1 MNYNN
6 SSNSNTKRQNKKNK
20 ALKKYNILGQEDKQQ
35 ILESLQKDSSLEMY
49 QILSE
54 KYNTSIKNLRR
65 WYQDGIARKPGC
77 GRKKL
82 NTKAEEELRQWI
94 IKESVELRR
103 RVRRS
108 QLKQKAI
115 ELFNI
120 PNFKASKAWQDE
132 FIRNFDIKYQ
142 VNEIL
147 YNKGI
152 LNQLQKVKFEE
163 QRRKRQQQV
172 QSIDQKSEKQ
182 EQLQQIFS
190 QQATEIPQSK
200 LEILNIQPKVS
211 DFKLE
216 DWSFEKQEENKDYL
230 SEIFSP
236 KLEFFNDEKSN
247 QYLNITILNIILFI
261 YYYINIQQLLLN
273 ITTNQMERDF
283 FKQTASNF
291 CQNPNIKNPDQ
302 FPQVMEQYDR
312 QVCQNFGQAYPQQPS
327 YQQQQLNIPQ
337 QNTLLDHFSRQTLF
351 ADQGQL
357 LQYSQTLENAKIQ
370 QENNKPIQQKHLLMD
385 HMLGSQFV
393 PVPNNYL
400 DFNVNSNQLGQI
412 NKQPTYFRDPNDVG
426 EFQKRQ
432 IQYLQAIND
441 PSPPEQVKLFKQ
453 NIQQLGGIE
462 DTIGN
467 MQQTLNQYEIKHLNN
482 KNIKYY
488 PLSQPPLTQEQI
500 EYQKSISS
508 NPHPFLYNPADDKDR
523 FVYGSLKPAQ
533 NILDQQQTQQS
544 QFYQTLRQQYNQDFN
559 QMQERTQHIQQ
570 QEQRYQQQ
578 NPQSCYFDS
587 IEQSKRLRM
596 MKLQQLQQKR

>member
-20 ALKKYNILGQEDKQQ
+20 ALKKYNILGQDDKQQ

-82 NTKAEEELRQWI
+82 NTKAEEELRSWI

-142 VNEIL
+142 
-147 YNKGI
+147 
-152 LNQLQKVKFEE
+152 KVKFEE

-172 QSIDQKSEKQ
+172 QSVDQKSEKQ

-200 LEILNIQPKVS
+200 LEVLNIQPKVS

-216 DWSFEKQEENKDYL
+216 DWSFEKQEDIKDYL

-247 QYLNITILNIILFI
+247 QYLLSSFLELSNPIQRILDIQYFYYHII
-261 YYYINIQQLLLN
+261 IQVLLLN
-273 ITTNQMERDF
+273 IYNNQLNGEGL
-283 FKQTASNF
+283 QSASNF

-302 FPQVMEQYDR
+302 FPQVMEQFDR
-312 QVCQNFGQAYPQQPS
+312 EYFIKLINSVCQNLGQAYPQVPK

-337 QNTLLDHFSRQTLF
+337 QNSLLDHFSRQTLF

-357 LQYSQTLENAKIQ
+357 LQYSQTLENARSQ
-370 QENNKPIQQKHLLMD
+370 QENSKPIQQQHLLMD
-385 HMLGSQFV
+385 HMLGNQFV
-393 PVPNNYL
+393 PAPNNYL

-412 NKQPTYFRDPNDVG
+412 IKQPTYFKDPHDVS

-441 PSPPEQVKLFKQ
+441 PAPPEQVKLFKQ

-488 PLSQPPLTQEQI
+488 PLSSPPLTQEQI
-500 EYQKSISS
+500 EYQKTISS
-508 NPHPFLYNPADDKDR
+508 NPHPFLYNPAEDKER
-523 FVYGSLKPAQ
+523 FVYGPLKPAQ
-533 NILDQQQTQQS
+533 NIYEQQQTHQS
-544 QFYQTLRQQYNQDFN
+544 QFYCIYLYLIRNFTLI
-559 QMQERTQHIQQ
+559 IQLRFQ
-570 QEQRYQQQ
+570 LDVRKNSTFIIIRLGLLIVTYLLVVE
-578 NPQSCYFDS
+578 S
-587 IEQSKRLRM
+587 IIILF
-596 MKLQQLQQKR
+596 